1 MIYKELEARHAKQ
14 MSKVLWLGSGSAV
27 LLYAFV
33 GIFGYLTFVNY
44 VPGGASEALK
54 DKNILEAPY
63 PNVTAI
69 TVGNFA
75 LLFAVIAASP
85 LVVLP
90 AKDTVE
96 EFWFKGITMTR
107 KQNLTVTFLIVF
119 VCYALAMFI
128 PNIGDAMTI
137 VGSTTNPAVGFI
149 LPIVFYWRIMNDKPT
164 CSFSKMIAL
173 LVAVVIIIVSI
184 LSLIDFTMGKIGE
197 SPG

>member
-1 MIYKELEARHAKQ
+1 MIYKELAARRAEK
-14 MSKVLWLGSGSAV
+14 MGKVLLIGSGFAV
-27 LLYAFV
+27 VLYFLV

-63 PNVTAI
+63 QNVSAI
-69 TVGNFA
+69 TSGNVA

-96 EFWFKGITMTR
+96 EFWFKGVTMTR
-107 KQNLTVTFLIVF
+107 SQNLTVTFLIIF
-119 VCYALAMFI
+119 VCYVLAIFI

-149 LPIVFYWRIMNDKPT
+149 LPIVFYWRICSDIPT
-164 CSFSKMIAL
+164 CSC
-173 LVAVVIIIVSI
+173 
-184 LSLIDFTMGKIGE
+184 
-197 SPG
+197 